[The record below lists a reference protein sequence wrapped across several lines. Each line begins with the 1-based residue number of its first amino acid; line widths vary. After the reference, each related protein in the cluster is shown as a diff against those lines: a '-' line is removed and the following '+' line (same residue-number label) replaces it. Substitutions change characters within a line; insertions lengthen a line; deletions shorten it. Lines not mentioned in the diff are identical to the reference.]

1 MLEESQVVD
10 APVLTQDKTDHI
22 EVETNIEPTPE
33 NGVEDKGSKKAASEP
48 LKETPEQT
56 EQRAKKT
63 RNEKKRAE
71 KERLISE
78 LATER
83 EKNRQLAEKTQ
94 SKEPA
99 KQERKVDLSKKPD
112 ITHYSTDQYLDYVED
127 LAKFNANEL
136 LLERDKKTAA
146 VERDNQIANFQ
157 EQAAEIRNEI
167 PDFDE
172 KMQKLYDA
180 GLVSAP
186 IENAVLKSSMSGKLT
201 EHFVKFPGDLK
212 QLNDYRPELVPQA
225 IKAIENFIKAGGKQE
240 EKPRITQAKTPIK
253 PPGNN
258 AKTDRSVT
266 SYTQEEIENM
276 PLNEY
281 RTLFMKN

>member
-1 MLEESQVVD
+1 MQEENQVVD
-10 APVLTQDKTDHI
+10 APVLTQDSKTDHI
-22 EVETNIEPTPE
+22 EVETNIESTPE
-33 NGVEDKGSKKAASEP
+33 NGVEDKGKKAASEP
-48 LKETPEQT
+48 LKETPDQT

-83 EKNRQLAEKTQ
+83 EKNRQLAEK

-112 ITHYSTDQYLDYVED
+112 ITQYSTDQYLDYVED
-127 LAKFNANEL
+127 VAKFNANEL
-136 LLERDKKTAA
+136 LSERDKKSAEA
-146 VERDNQIANFQ
+146 ERDNQIASFQ
-157 EQAAEIRNEI
+157 EQATEIRNDM
-167 PDFDE
+167 PDFDD
-172 KMQKLYDA
+172 KVQKLYDA

-186 IENAVLKSSMSGKLT
+186 IENAVLKSPISGKLT

-225 IKAIENFIKAGGKQE
+225 IKAIENFIKARGKQE
-240 EKPRITQAKTPIK
+240 EKPRVTQARAPIK

-258 AKTDRSVT
+258 AKTDRSVN

-276 PLNEY
+276 SLTEY